1 MEFDKKEERKR
12 PSIKEIIAAQNFIK
26 RRIAFADEL
35 GGKVDDILVEG
46 AERIAKICLQYH
58 IPAKDFLL
66 KANKQ
71 MYERITAVMDE
82 LEERIFQL
90 IMTYSLHISDNDE
103 RKEGLIA
110 YLASLGKNDMDMRET
125 LDAYLFRYMYDME
138 ALMASLLLARE
149 KGKEKALSDAS
160 IIAKVKMAQH
170 TVYTT
175 PEVKMAMSA
184 KYMPTMKAQYVK
196 LMGVHRDNTGLSTA
210 GVSNSNA
217 NNVINMAKNTM
228 NMAWM
233 KNLEMDFEQDD
244 GIEGFFVMRGSS
256 YPCALCDSMV
266 GFHPATDSDLL
277 PQYHAHCACIAVP
290 MRKEE

>member
-1 MEFDKKEERKR
+1 
-12 PSIKEIIAAQNFIK
+12 
-26 RRIAFADEL
+26 
-35 GGKVDDILVEG
+35 
-46 AERIAKICLQYH
+46 
-58 IPAKDFLL
+58 
-66 KANKQ
+66 

-138 ALMASLLLARE
+138 VLMASLLLARE
-149 KGKEKALSDAS
+149 QGKEKALSDAS
-160 IIAKVKMAQH
+160 IIAKVKMA
-170 TVYTT
+170 
-175 PEVKMAMSA
+175 MSA
-184 KYMPTMKAQYVK
+184 KYMPTMKAQYIR

-256 YPCALCDSMV
+256 YPCTLCDSMV

-290 MRKEE
+290 MRKDE